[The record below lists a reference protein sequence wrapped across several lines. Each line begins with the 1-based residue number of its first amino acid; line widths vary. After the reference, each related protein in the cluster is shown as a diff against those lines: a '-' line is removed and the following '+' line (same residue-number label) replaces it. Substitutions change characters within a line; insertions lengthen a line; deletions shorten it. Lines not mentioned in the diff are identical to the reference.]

1 MRLRVGARTDIGQL
15 RERNEDAYLVAE
27 PLFAVADGMGG
38 HRGGNV
44 ASALALEVLRGEGT
58 AGVDA
63 EALARRLQAANRA
76 IVERGAADPRLA
88 GMGTTVTAALVEGE
102 RLHVLHVGDSRAYL
116 LRDGALQQ
124 LTEDHTLVQRMV
136 REGRLTPEEAERH
149 PQRSILTR
157 ALGVEGEVEPDRVT
171 VSLRPGDRVLLCTD
185 GLTGMVDAARIERVL
200 REEPD
205 PQRAADLL
213 VEEAN
218 RAGGDDNIT
227 VMVVDAEE
235 DGGNPT
241 PGQME
246 ADVEANVEANPTV
259 ALGRPDP
266 GPPSATIPA
275 APRAPGPAPAPTG
288 PAAAPAP
295 QAGGRPRARWRPFL
309 GWAALAVLVLGLA
322 WVGARVYLRAQWYV
336 GDAGG
341 RVAIYNG
348 VPVRVLGWE
357 LSRVEEVTDIPT
369 AEALRLRTW
378 QGLADGVT
386 VRSLEDARAIVEQI
400 RLDVEASRRSRP

>member
-1 MRLRVGARTDIGQL
+1 MKLRVGARTDIGRL
-15 RERNEDAYLVAE
+15 RERNEDAYLVEE

-44 ASALALEVLRGEGT
+44 ASALALETIRGEGPLP
-58 AGVDA
+58 ADP
-63 EALARRLQAANRA
+63 EALVDRLRAANRA
-76 IVERGAADPRLA
+76 ILQRGAADPRLA
-88 GMGTTVTAALVEGE
+88 GMGTTVTAALCDGE

-116 LRDGALQQ
+116 FRDGSLRQ

-171 VSLRPGDRVLLCTD
+171 VPLRPGDRVLLCTD
-185 GLTGMVDAARIERVL
+185 GLTGMVDAARIEQVL
-200 REEPD
+200 RDEPD

-227 VMVVDAEE
+227 VVVVDVEE
-235 DGGNPT
+235 AGNPA
-241 PGQME
+241 PAQ
-246 ADVEANVEANPTV
+246 ARPTV
-259 ALGRPDP
+259 ALRRED
-266 GPPSATIPA
+266 
-275 APRAPGPAPAPTG
+275 PAPAPRVG
-288 PAAAPAP
+288 PPGAAQDHAAAPAP
-295 QAGGRPRARWRPFL
+295 EEGRRPRPRWRPL
-309 GWAALAVLVLGLA
+309 VGWAALALLVLGTA
-322 WVGARVYLRAQWYV
+322 WAGARVYLRAQWYV
-336 GDAGG
+336 ADAGG

-348 VPVRVLGWE
+348 VPLRVLSWQ
-357 LSRVEEVTDIPT
+357 LSEVEEVTDIPT

-378 QGLADGVT
+378 QGLADGIT
-386 VRSLEDARAIVEQI
+386 ARSLEDARAIVEQI
-400 RLDVEASRRSRP
+400 RLDVRASRGATP